1 MRPHARHG
9 ALVIALSVLAMI
21 PVGVEAQTTGSRLS
35 SAPPHPM
42 ARIRFDEPSELGA
55 IRTALA
61 DGEVAKAPIIGF
73 NVRPNAKA
81 REIAKTFLA
90 SDLSPDMQYVGLNAL
105 CAVESAA
112 RNWQAALDACNRAIR
127 IRSSFWMAI
136 NTRGTVYLMTGDV
149 EKARADFRRAYEL
162 VPDRGGNKEIVRH
175 NLALVGVTPDEGN
188 S

>member
-61 DGEVAKAPIIGF
+61 DGEV
-73 NVRPNAKA
+73 AKA